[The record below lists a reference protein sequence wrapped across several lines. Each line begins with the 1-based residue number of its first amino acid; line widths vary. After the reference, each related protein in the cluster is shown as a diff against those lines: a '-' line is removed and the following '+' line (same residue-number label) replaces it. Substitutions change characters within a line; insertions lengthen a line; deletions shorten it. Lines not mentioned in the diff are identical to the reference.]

1 MKKSFF
7 SIFLILATLFLGCNK
22 ENKNFNNK
30 LLDHEISE
38 DSIINIF
45 IEPYTKQ
52 ITGSDLNVRL
62 AYSPK
67 KYTKNDGEL
76 NSTLSNL
83 FADATF
89 QVCNPIYNKISQENI
104 DIVLLNM
111 GGIRSIVSKGEI
123 SKKTAYKLMP
133 FENQILLLKLKGDLI
148 MEMVEYLIREKKSHP
163 IYGLQIQL
171 DENYNLKKLNV
182 NGNELDLNSFYN
194 VATTDYLLKGGDNMD
209 FFAKNSKTF
218 DLKVKMRDVLVKYFQ
233 NIDTLVLKTDKRFFK
248 NE

>member
-1 MKKSFF
+1 MKKCFF
-7 SIFLILATLFLGCNK
+7 SIFLITATLFLACNQT
-22 ENKNFNNK
+22 NRNFNNK
-30 LLDHEISE
+30 LLDHDISE

-52 ITGSDLNVRL
+52 IIGSDLNVPL
-62 AYSPK
+62 AYSSK
-67 KYTKNDGEL
+67 KYTKKDGEL

-89 QVCNPIYNKISQENI
+89 TVCNPIYNKISNENI
-104 DIVLLNM
+104 DVVLLNM
-111 GGIRSIVSKGEI
+111 GGIRSIISKGNI
-123 SKKTAYKLMP
+123 SKKTAFELMP
-133 FENQILLLKLKGDLI
+133 FENQILLLKLRGDII

-171 DENYNLKKLNV
+171 DQNYNLKNLNV
-182 NGNELDLNSFYN
+182 NGNELDLNTFYN
-194 VATTDYLLKGGDNMD
+194 VATTDYLLRGGDNMN

-218 DLKVKMRDVLVKYFQ
+218 DLKIKMRDVLIKYFQ
-233 NIDTLVLKTDKRFFK
+233 SIDTLILKTDKRFFK

>member
-1 MKKSFF
+1 MKKCFF
-7 SIFLILATLFLGCNK
+7 SIFLITATLFLSCNQT
-22 ENKNFNNK
+22 NSNFNNK
-30 LLDHEISE
+30 LLDHDISE

-52 ITGSDLNVRL
+52 ISGSDLNIRL
-62 AYSPK
+62 AYSSK
-67 KYTKNDGEL
+67 KYTKKDGEL

-89 QVCNPIYNKISQENI
+89 KVCNPIYNKISNENI
-104 DIVLLNM
+104 DVVLLNM
-111 GGIRSIVSKGEI
+111 GGIRSIISKGKI
-123 SKKTAYKLMP
+123 SKKTAFELMP

-171 DENYNLKKLNV
+171 DKNYNLKKLNV

-194 VATTDYLLKGGDNMD
+194 VATTDYLLKGGDNMN

-218 DLKVKMRDVLVKYFQ
+218 DLKIKMRDVLIKYFQ
-233 NIDTLVLKTDKRFFK
+233 SIDTIVLKTDKRFFK

>member
-1 MKKSFF
+1 MKKYFF
-7 SIFLILATLFLGCNK
+7 SIFLITATLFLSCNQT
-22 ENKNFNNK
+22 NSNFNNK
-30 LLDHEISE
+30 LLDHDISE

-52 ITGSDLNVRL
+52 ISGSDLNIRL
-62 AYSPK
+62 AYSSK
-67 KYTKNDGEL
+67 KYTKKDGEL

-89 QVCNPIYNKISQENI
+89 KVCNPIYNKISNESI

-111 GGIRSIVSKGEI
+111 GGIRSIISKGEI
-123 SKKTAYKLMP
+123 SKKTAFELMP
-133 FENQILLLKLKGDLI
+133 FENKILMLKLRGDII

-171 DENYNLKKLNV
+171 DKNYNLKNLNV

-194 VATTDYLLKGGDNMD
+194 VATTDYLLKGGDNMV

-218 DLKVKMRDVLVKYFQ
+218 DLKIKMRDVLIKYFQ
-233 NIDTLVLKTDKRFFK
+233 SIDTLVLKTDKRFFK

>member
-89 QVCNPIYNKISQENI
+89 QVCNPIYNKISKENI

>member
-1 MKKSFF
+1 MKKCFF
-7 SIFLILATLFLGCNK
+7 SIFLITATLFLGCNQT
-22 ENKNFNNK
+22 NRNFNNK
-30 LLDHEISE
+30 LLDHDISE

-52 ITGSDLNVRL
+52 IIGSDLNVPL
-62 AYSPK
+62 AYSSK
-67 KYTKNDGEL
+67 KYTKKDGEL

-89 QVCNPIYNKISQENI
+89 TVCNPIYNKISNENI
-104 DIVLLNM
+104 DVVLLNI
-111 GGIRSIVSKGEI
+111 GGIRSIISKGNI
-123 SKKTAYKLMP
+123 SKKTAFELMP
-133 FENQILLLKLKGDLI
+133 FENQILLLKLRGDII

-171 DENYNLKKLNV
+171 DQNYNLKNLNV
-182 NGNELDLNSFYN
+182 NGNELDLNTFYN
-194 VATTDYLLKGGDNMD
+194 VATTDYLLKGGDNMN

-218 DLKVKMRDVLVKYFQ
+218 DLKIKMRDVLIKYFQ
-233 NIDTLVLKTDKRFFK
+233 SIDTLILKTDKRFFK

>member
-89 QVCNPIYNKISQENI
+89 QVCNPMYNKISQENI

-218 DLKVKMRDVLVKYFQ
+218 DLKVKMRDVLIKYFQ
-233 NIDTLVLKTDKRFFK
+233 NIDTLILKTDKRFFK

>member
-194 VATTDYLLKGGDNMD
+194 VATTDYLLKGGDNMN
-209 FFAKNSKTF
+209 FFAKNSKTL
-218 DLKVKMRDVLVKYFQ
+218 DLKVKMRDVLIKYFQ
-233 NIDTLVLKTDKRFFK
+233 NIDTLILKTDKRFFK